1 MIIGKNFYITEMPKT
16 GTTFLRNYFK
26 QYKDIKLS
34 AQHDTID
41 ENINEFEK
49 LWLDNQKIF
58 LIELLDK
65 NLLYKN
71 YNEINEKNNS
81 VNDYDKKMNNNFYN
95 K

>member
-41 ENINEFEK
+41 ENTELNYSTKEF
-49 LWLDNQKIF
+49 KIGTIRNPY
-58 LIELLDK
+58 L
-65 NLLYKN
+65 
-71 YNEINEKNNS
+71 
-81 VNDYDKKMNNNFYN
+81 
-95 K
+95 

>member
-41 ENINEFEK
+41 ENT
-49 LWLDNQKIF
+49 
-58 LIELLDK
+58 EL
-65 NLLYKN
+65 N
-71 YNEINEKNNS
+71 YSTK
-81 VNDYDKKMNNNFYN
+81 
-95 K
+95 